1 VNILIIKPS
10 SLGDII
16 HGLQFAESLRSGIDN
31 ARINWVSR
39 ELFAPLVQS
48 CRTVDHTHIFYRK
61 GSAGGFIRLICE
73 IRQTHFDWVLDLQG
87 LFRSGVLCQ
96 CARADNKAGR
106 SDAREGAGWFYRTT
120 VPLPVAGRE
129 AHALEILMEF
139 KHLFGQTLRELPSLQ
154 FDAKLSHANQDAL
167 GQAKT
172 KRVLI
177 FPESR
182 RLEKEWPH
190 FQELTETLLDQAPE
204 LQLVWVATQPH
215 KSKMPVSD
223 RFVNLSG
230 CTGIEELPA
239 LIASSD
245 LVVVNDSGPMHLAAA
260 MKKQVVALFGP
271 TDPRRF
277 GPWGQLENV
286 LTAPDAD
293 LARLPV
299 AQVANFL
306 LQKLR

>member
-1 VNILIIKPS
+1 
-10 SLGDII
+10 
-16 HGLQFAESLRSGIDN
+16 
-31 ARINWVSR
+31 
-39 ELFAPLVQS
+39 
-48 CRTVDHTHIFYRK
+48 
-61 GSAGGFIRLICE
+61 
-73 IRQTHFDWVLDLQG
+73 
-87 LFRSGVLCQ
+87 
-96 CARADNKAGR
+96 
-106 SDAREGAGWFYRTT
+106 
-120 VPLPVAGRE
+120 
-129 AHALEILMEF
+129 
-139 KHLFGQTLRELPSLQ
+139 
-154 FDAKLSHANQDAL
+154 
-167 GQAKT
+167 
-172 KRVLI
+172 
-177 FPESR
+177 
-182 RLEKEWPH
+182 
-190 FQELTETLLDQAPE
+190 
-204 LQLVWVATQPH
+204 
-215 KSKMPVSD
+215 MPVSD

-306 LQKLR
+306 LQKLG

>member
-1 VNILIIKPS
+1 M
-10 SLGDII
+10 
-16 HGLQFAESLRSGIDN
+16 
-31 ARINWVSR
+31 SR
-39 ELFAPLVQS
+39 ELFAPLVES
-48 CRTVDHTHIFYRK
+48 CDTVDHTHVFHRK
-61 GSAGGFIRLICE
+61 GSVGGFVRLIRE

-87 LFRSGVLCQ
+87 LFRSGMLCRFAQ
-96 CARADNKAGR
+96 ADNKAGR
-106 SDAREGAGWFYRTT
+106 SDAREGAGWFYQTT
-120 VPLPVAGRE
+120 VPLPAAGRE

-139 KHLFGQTLRELPSLQ
+139 KHLFGQMPGEVPPLR
-154 FDAKLSHANQDAL
+154 FDTKLSDANQAAL
-167 GQAKT
+167 AQATT

-190 FQELTETLLDQAPE
+190 FQELTETLLDLTPE
-204 LQLVWVATQPH
+204 LQLVWVATQPLNP
-215 KSKMPVSD
+215 KMPTSD

-230 CTGIEELPA
+230 CTSIEELPA
-239 LIASSD
+239 MIASSD
-245 LVVVNDSGPMHLAAA
+245 LVVANDSGPMHLAAA

-293 LARLPV
+293 LARLPA
-299 AQVANFL
+299 AQVADFL
-306 LQKLR
+306 LQKLG